1 MCVFVNRGEGEGR
14 RESDRGR
21 REEVR
26 GLSDIL
32 MSSAYREEVRGLS
45 DILMSSAY
53 LPECFVENVLRCA
66 LPELRIKVKFLKIK
80 NSTHKIFLPFCVSG
94 VGLTSLRH

>member
-1 MCVFVNRGEGEGR
+1 MCVFMNRGEGEGR

-21 REEVR
+21 
-26 GLSDIL
+26 
-32 MSSAYREEVRGLS
+32 REEVRGLS

>member
-21 REEVR
+21 
-26 GLSDIL
+26 
-32 MSSAYREEVRGLS
+32 REEVRGLS